1 MAENHAWT
9 CVFHIFVSALSA
21 APFLFVLH
29 YWHEAKTKGWSWT
42 SVDSRG
48 MYVDGDP
55 VKDQRELNRLPVKRY
70 LRISQPNNE
79 RGD

>member
-1 MAENHAWT
+1 M
-9 CVFHIFVSALSA
+9 
-21 APFLFVLH
+21 
-29 YWHEAKTKGWSWT
+29 
-42 SVDSRG
+42 DSRG